1 MSRNS
6 LRSNIRNSINS
17 TQDQIINISEFKPTQ
32 KGFTFTTVKT
42 LTILRNWQ
50 QITLLTGKQI
60 SLISYLLITLNY
72 ISHEKV
78 KKIRRRDITES
89 IEKYTINKF
98 DNSLVYEIGTS
109 EKDVK
114 NDILVKWIITNNLVE
129 NTKKILES
137 QSKTAF

>member
-1 MSRNS
+1 
-6 LRSNIRNSINS
+6 L
-17 TQDQIINISEFKPTQ
+17 
-32 KGFTFTTVKT
+32 TTDNFVNWKT
-42 LTILRNWQ
+42 N
-50 QITLLTGKQI
+50 
-60 SLISYLLITLNY
+60 ISYLLFINNLDDY

>member
-1 MSRNS
+1 
-6 LRSNIRNSINS
+6 
-17 TQDQIINISEFKPTQ
+17 
-32 KGFTFTTVKT
+32 
-42 LTILRNWQ
+42 
-50 QITLLTGKQI
+50 
-60 SLISYLLITLNY
+60 
-72 ISHEKV
+72 V